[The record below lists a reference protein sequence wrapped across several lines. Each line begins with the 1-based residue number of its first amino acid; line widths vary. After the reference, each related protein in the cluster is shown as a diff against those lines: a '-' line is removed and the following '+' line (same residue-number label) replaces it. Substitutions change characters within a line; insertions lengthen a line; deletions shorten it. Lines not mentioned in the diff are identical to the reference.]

1 LAAKLTRE
9 QQSVMI
15 KEEDWEKEV
24 IFSHHCVPFMQFE
37 CSTSPIDFFK
47 VIFIQTAEFFWKE
60 HGFL

>member
-1 LAAKLTRE
+1 
-9 QQSVMI
+9 MI